1 MAISLVDVEN
11 LANYTEGTFTPVLS
25 DASSGGNVSSTSAA
39 EANYTKIGR
48 VVFIQVRFS
57 NINTSGM
64 TAANELIMQGL
75 PFTSAASNNIPTSIW
90 MQSVTGLETDVLS
103 LVARIVTGSTTVR
116 FEEMTKS
123 GTDSAFN
130 INDISSGATDFEI
143 AGFYFT

>member
-1 MAISLVDVEN
+1 MALSTVDVEN

-57 NINTSGM
+57 NINTTGM
-64 TAANELIMQGL
+64 EAANELFMQGL
-75 PFTSAASNNIPTSIW
+75 PFTSVATNNIPCSIW

-103 LVARIVTGSTTVR
+103 ISARVITNSKNVR

-130 INDISSGATDFEI
+130 INDISSGATDFEL
-143 AGFYFT
+143 AGFYFV

>member
-103 LVARIVTGSTTVR
+103 LVARIVTGSTTVCR
-116 FEEMTKS
+116 SCATNRNYPSKVR
-123 GTDSAFN
+123 SA
-130 INDISSGATDFEI
+130 IMRRIS
-143 AGFYFT
+143 

>member
-1 MAISLVDVEN
+1 MALSTVDVEN
-11 LANYTEGTFTPVLS
+11 LANYTEGTFTPKLA
-25 DASSGGNVSSTSAA
+25 DASSGGNESSTSAA

-64 TAANELIMQGL
+64 TAANELFMTGL
-75 PFTSAASNNIPTSIW
+75 PFTSVATNNIPCSIW
-90 MQSVTGLETDVLS
+90 MQSVTGLESDVLS
-103 LVARIVTGSTTVR
+103 LAARVITNSKNVR

-130 INDISSGATDFEI
+130 INDVSSGATDFEL
-143 AGFYFT
+143 AGFYFV